1 MTKTALITGIT
12 GQDGYYLS
20 RLLLQEGYRVVG
32 LVPPKRQSNLSKL
45 GDLADRVEI
54 YTVPLTDPAALLE
67 AVEQLQPTEIYNLAA
82 PSFVPDS
89 WNDPLGTL
97 DLVTGTAT
105 RLLSATRQLGLSTRF
120 YQASSSEMFG
130 EVDQSPQDEN
140 TPFRP
145 MNPYAAAKVH
155 AHWTMVHHRQ
165 RYNLFACS
173 GILYNHESPLRPP
186 NFVTRKVCLAAA
198 SIKLGLSDR
207 LHMGNLQAKRDWG
220 FAGDHVDAMWR
231 MLQADTP
238 EDYVIGTGHLHS
250 VQDMVETA
258 FSCVDLD
265 WTQYVSVDPTLIR
278 PDEHFHLVANPTK
291 ARQNLGWQP
300 RVSFPALIEEMVLN
314 DLERLKTGAIA
325 PAVSQQPS

>member
-1 MTKTALITGIT
+1 
-12 GQDGYYLS
+12 
-20 RLLLQEGYRVVG
+20 
-32 LVPPKRQSNLSKL
+32 
-45 GDLADRVEI
+45 
-54 YTVPLTDPAALLE
+54 
-67 AVEQLQPTEIYNLAA
+67 
-82 PSFVPDS
+82 
-89 WNDPLGTL
+89 
-97 DLVTGTAT
+97 
-105 RLLSATRQLGLSTRF
+105 
-120 YQASSSEMFG
+120 
-130 EVDQSPQDEN
+130 
-140 TPFRP
+140 
-145 MNPYAAAKVH
+145 
-155 AHWTMVHHRQ
+155 MVHHRQ